1 MKKIIFRTLISI
13 FFIISA
19 SVIYLSTIGIKTN
32 KLNDQISNKIKN
44 INENLDVELKDIS
57 ILIDPFRFKIN
68 LKSLGVNLNYK
79 NKFIELESIQS
90 EISIKSVFK
99 NQFILTDLDISTKS
113 VEIKKMIS
121 FLRAITNNPKL
132 YIAEKFVKR
141 GFLIADISLEF
152 DNNGNI
158 KKNYE
163 IKGFVKEGKINFLK
177 RYDFS
182 QIDFTFEFFKDELKL
197 DDFKLSLN
205 DKKFFLSGV
214 KVTKDTNKFLFSG
227 NLDNKLI
234 KIDEK
239 EIQELFGSNISEYG
253 FDEINFKSKN
263 QFSFEITNKFKIRNL
278 KINSNIKL
286 DNFIFSRNLNLDKI
300 FPQLEDKITFTNHEI
315 NVIYDRKNLKIN
327 GSGNILISNKDRIK
341 YSIIKKDKKINF
353 QTTIKIFE
361 NLVELDFLNYQKKE
375 NSNLEINI
383 NGYKNIKGNYFF
395 EKIILSEKDN
405 KIFIQNISMTKDFA
419 IRKFKKVDLDYL
431 DDENLRNKISIV
443 QNNKDYIIRGD
454 IFNANKLI
462 DNLLETKNKKQN
474 KYPIKE
480 SVKIDIKI
488 KETYLDKLN
497 VIYDLGGYIV
507 LDNNDVVE
515 ANLESKFSNN
525 KNIKFTVQTKQN
537 QKITTLFSSKAKP
550 LVKRYKFIKGF
561 NEGSLDFYSVKNDNE
576 TESTLKIYDFKLK
589 ELPALTKLLTLASLQ
604 GIADLLSGEGIRFN
618 EFEMN
623 FSNSNQSMKIDEI
636 YAIGPAISILMSGYI
651 ELGKLVSLRG
661 TLVPATTLNKTIGS
675 IPILGDIL
683 VGKKTGEGVFGV
695 SFKIKGPPK
704 KLETSVNPIKTLT
717 PRFITR
723 TLEKI
728 KKN

>member
-497 VIYDLGGYIV
+497 VIYDLGGYII

-651 ELGKLVSLRG
+651 ESSKLVSLRG

-728 KKN
+728 KNN

>member
-497 VIYDLGGYIV
+497 VIYDLGGYII

>member
-395 EKIILSEKDN
+395 EKIKLSEKDN

-497 VIYDLGGYIV
+497 VIYDLGGYII

>member
-286 DNFIFSRNLNLDKI
+286 DNFIFSRNLL
-300 FPQLEDKITFTNHEI
+300 
-315 NVIYDRKNLKIN
+315 
-327 GSGNILISNKDRIK
+327 
-341 YSIIKKDKKINF
+341 
-353 QTTIKIFE
+353 
-361 NLVELDFLNYQKKE
+361 
-375 NSNLEINI
+375 
-383 NGYKNIKGNYFF
+383 
-395 EKIILSEKDN
+395 
-405 KIFIQNISMTKDFA
+405 
-419 IRKFKKVDLDYL
+419 
-431 DDENLRNKISIV
+431 
-443 QNNKDYIIRGD
+443 
-454 IFNANKLI
+454 
-462 DNLLETKNKKQN
+462 
-474 KYPIKE
+474 
-480 SVKIDIKI
+480 
-488 KETYLDKLN
+488 
-497 VIYDLGGYIV
+497 
-507 LDNNDVVE
+507 
-515 ANLESKFSNN
+515 
-525 KNIKFTVQTKQN
+525 
-537 QKITTLFSSKAKP
+537 
-550 LVKRYKFIKGF
+550 
-561 NEGSLDFYSVKNDNE
+561 
-576 TESTLKIYDFKLK
+576 
-589 ELPALTKLLTLASLQ
+589 
-604 GIADLLSGEGIRFN
+604 
-618 EFEMN
+618 
-623 FSNSNQSMKIDEI
+623 
-636 YAIGPAISILMSGYI
+636 
-651 ELGKLVSLRG
+651 KLVPNSQL
-661 TLVPATTLNKTIGS
+661 
-675 IPILGDIL
+675 
-683 VGKKTGEGVFGV
+683 
-695 SFKIKGPPK
+695 
-704 KLETSVNPIKTLT
+704 
-717 PRFITR
+717 
-723 TLEKI
+723 
-728 KKN
+728 